1 MGNAHTPLLLALGL
15 ELFKDELKDARIELR
30 ARALDEPM
38 ETTIQAV
45 LVGASLFYAAEHGH
59 NPKVDTFAAALEYV
73 ATSLNVGSTN
83 IYPVTQA
90 GKLVAAAMMTSGP
103 ALAARFLDPTKA
115 ERAGAETASAQR
127 DEAMI
132 QRLDAILEELRAS

>member
-1 MGNAHTPLLLALGL
+1 MQTPLLYALGL
-15 ELFKDELKDARIELR
+15 ELFKDELKDARDQLR

-45 LVGASLFYAAEHGH
+45 LVAASLFYAAEHGH
-59 NPKVDTFAAALEYV
+59 NPKVDCFPAALEYV

-90 GKLVAAAMMTSGP
+90 GKMIAAIMMTSGP
-103 ALAARFLDPTKA
+103 ALAARFLDPTGT
-115 ERAGAETASAQR
+115 ERAREDDKREALESA
-127 DEAMI
+127 MLGK
-132 QRLDAILEELRAS
+132 LDAILEELRKS